1 MPHKIFLFGSLL
13 GFHFHSISLCVQA
26 YKLLKKITFLC
37 LLPTSVY
44 FVFEVIYYF
53 LNLLQKLR
61 SEWWRSLQHSQMGGK
76 QEEATWCKTGLR
88 CRLRTKE
95 KVSGPLSEVR
105 RGWLKVSCQS
115 VLPGVDHVAM
125 TVSSWPLEKV
135 SEACTHI
142 CLLLYFFLLFF

>member
-1 MPHKIFLFGSLL
+1 M
-13 GFHFHSISLCVQA
+13 V
-26 YKLLKKITFLC
+26 
-37 LLPTSVY
+37 
-44 FVFEVIYYF
+44 EVIYYF

-95 KVSGPLSEVR
+95 KVSGTMSQVR

-142 CLLLYFFLLFF
+142 CLFYIFSCFSFKSIIILKEEKRKTWQGWTKWKSITIEIIQSP